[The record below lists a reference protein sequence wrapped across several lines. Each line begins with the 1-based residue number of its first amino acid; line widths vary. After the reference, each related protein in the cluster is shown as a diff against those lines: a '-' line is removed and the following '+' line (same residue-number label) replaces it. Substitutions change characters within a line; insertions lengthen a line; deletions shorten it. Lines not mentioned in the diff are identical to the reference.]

1 MMQTHGRIL
10 ITGSRSWTEAATI
23 RHALIFRIPWQ
34 HVTIVSGAC
43 PTGADK
49 LCEEAAEMLGYAI
62 ERHPARWNVYGKAA
76 GFRRNEEMVKLGADR
91 CLAFIR
97 NNSSGASHT
106 ARLAQKAGIPTH
118 IWRVTDC

>member
-1 MMQTHGRIL
+1 MQTRGRIL
-10 ITGSRSWTEAATI
+10 ITGSRSWTDVEII
-23 RHALIFRIPWQ
+23 RQALIFRIPWS

-43 PTGADK
+43 PTGADR
-49 LCEEAAEMLGYAI
+49 LCEEAAELLGYAI
-62 ERHPARWNVYGKAA
+62 ERHPARWKVYGKAA

-97 NNSSGASHT
+97 NSSAGASHT
-106 ARLAQKAGIPTH
+106 ARIAKERGIPTY